1 MKKVTKRLIMLA
13 AAVLLL
19 VIVRVEV
26 FAEEAKTGEYNFDLF
41 EGQEGTYLYSLDNE
55 DNFTENHVWTME
67 DGSWHDIYV
76 KYPDGKV
83 VKMPMQFLLEPE
95 IASNVTSDM
104 LEYDFDLYKD
114 ENCLYS
120 LDNEDN
126 FTENHVWQ
134 LEIGTGHT
142 VYVKYPDGKVVNGGT
157 FVVTSSN
164 SKPIANTDKS
174 SETTTGDVEN
184 NTADAAVDDVTEAV
198 TEESVPEESKSSG
211 SMTII
216 VVIILI
222 VVLIAG
228 AAIFMTKK
236 K

>member
-1 MKKVTKRLIMLA
+1 MKKVTKRVVMLA
-13 AAVLLL
+13 VAVLLMA
-19 VIVRVEV
+19 IVRVEV

-76 KYPDGKV
+76 KYPNGKV

-95 IASNVTSDM
+95 IASNITGDM

-164 SKPIANTDKS
+164 SKPIANADKS
-174 SETTTGDVEN
+174 SEPTKEVAEGNTT
-184 NTADAAVDDVTEAV
+184 DAAVDDVTEDV
-198 TEESVPEESKSSG
+198 TEEATPEESQNSG
-211 SMTII
+211 SMTIV

-228 AAIFMTKK
+228 AVVFMKK
-236 K
+236 RK

>member
-1 MKKVTKRLIMLA
+1 ML
-13 AAVLLL
+13 
-19 VIVRVEV
+19 
-26 FAEEAKTGEYNFDLF
+26 EA
-41 EGQEGTYLYSLDNE
+41 
-55 DNFTENHVWTME
+55 
-67 DGSWHDIYV
+67 GSEHNLYV
-76 KYPDGKV
+76 KYPDGRV
-83 VKMPMQFLLEPE
+83 VKMPFVVPQAKPE
-95 IASNVTSDM
+95 ETQTGVSDM

-174 SETTTGDVEN
+174 SETTTGAVEN
-184 NTADAAVDDVTEAV
+184 NTTDATVDDVTEAV
-198 TEESVPEESKSSG
+198 TKEAVPEESQNSG

-228 AAIFMTKK
+228 AVVFVKK
-236 K
+236 RK

>member
-1 MKKVTKRLIMLA
+1 MKKVTKRVVMLA
-13 AAVLLL
+13 VAVLLMA
-19 VIVRVEV
+19 IVRVEV

-76 KYPDGKV
+76 KYPNGKV

-95 IASNVTSDM
+95 IASNITSDM

-164 SKPIANTDKS
+164 SKPIANDNKGQEPTKGAV
-174 SETTTGDVEN
+174 EGNTT
-184 NTADAAVDDVTEAV
+184 DAAVDDVTEAV
-198 TEESVPEESKSSG
+198 TEEAAPEESQNSG
-211 SMTII
+211 SMTIV

-228 AAIFMTKK
+228 AAVFMKK
-236 K
+236 RK